1 VQTVRTETGRDLH
14 HVVVGLEDGGG
25 SDSRCST
32 GDTGFDVAVSTRPD
46 RDPSGASASAV
57 SELIFTSGTE
67 ATPKAIMHTEQT
79 ANFSVRVAYDDL
91 ALDEQA
97 VVWMPSPIGHS
108 TGFNYGVRFAL
119 FHGRPLVLQDRWDVD
134 VALDLIEHE
143 RCSYTLAATTFLQ
156 DLVAASVATG
166 RALPTLT
173 HFGCGG
179 APVPRELVRAA
190 LDRGIR
196 VLRLYGST
204 EVLVGSWNRP
214 SSTFDQRA
222 GTDGVAMSHVEFEIR
237 DPDGGR
243 CRPGEPGEAFV
254 RGPNTC
260 VGFFG
265 DPERTAATFD
275 DEGWVATGDLLV
287 EDDDGYFSVVGRR
300 KEIIIRGGLN
310 IAPREIEDLLL
321 GFPEV
326 ERAAVVGL
334 PDERLGERMCA
345 CVVLRDGTELDLAGA
360 VERLRGLG
368 LATYKLPERLEVVEA
383 LPSTPSGKIQ
393 KHLLVAELTR

>member
-1 VQTVRTETGRDLH
+1 VNRFGSYVGTG
-14 HVVVGLEDGGG
+14 
-25 SDSRCST
+25 
-32 GDTGFDVAVSTRPD
+32 
-46 RDPSGASASAV
+46 
-57 SELIFTSGTE
+57 
-67 ATPKAIMHTEQT
+67 
-79 ANFSVRVAYDDL
+79 
-91 ALDEQA
+91 
-97 VVWMPSPIGHS
+97 
-108 TGFNYGVRFAL
+108 
-119 FHGRPLVLQDRWDVD
+119 
-134 VALDLIEHE
+134 
-143 RCSYTLAATTFLQ
+143 
-156 DLVAASVATG
+156 SVATG
-166 RALPTLT
+166 
-173 HFGCGG
+173 
-179 APVPRELVRAA
+179 PV
-190 LDRGIR
+190 
-196 VLRLYGST
+196 T
-204 EVLVGSWNRP
+204 TRP
-214 SSTFDQRA
+214 ADEF
-222 GTDGVAMSHVEFEIR
+222 GVAVAIAHNGSGYLDSRRRF
-237 DPDGGR
+237 
-243 CRPGEPGEAFV
+243 GEPGEAFV